1 MAQATNN
8 YGSAALPYQHR
19 ADQRQCNGGGE
30 QQQYAHVTVYTVSGI
45 VYTARVTLFATSN
58 SAYVGPRCFS
68 TATR

>member
-8 YGSAALPYQHR
+8 YGSAALPCQYR
-19 ADQRQCNGGGE
+19 SNQRQCDGGGE

-45 VYTARVTLFATSN
+45 VYAARVTVFATSN
-58 SAYVGPRCFS
+58 SAYVGARCFP